1 MKKTSSIR
9 NSKASINF
17 ISEMEKI
24 STINKDL
31 ITEEKNE
38 DDSEPVISVKT
49 VKKKINFIKDEKI
62 LKKLLLLFNIRE
74 LFILRRINSKF
85 YNLIMN
91 MDIFQKYLRI
101 RKEFQIT
108 KKEVDNIENIKQKN
122 IIISEAVKQ
131 IKRENSP
138 QKKIFHSIV
147 LTDKTYN
154 KKISPLQSQRKLS
167 KIYDKIDSF
176 KLSIFNIAGNNGEL
190 INKINKKY
198 GIMNNEEDYI
208 YNGLFE
214 YILLDKKVDKSFTIS
229 NYQICTAINYLYKPF
244 SNLNLINIQKL
255 DFSNN
260 NLNTNCIKSLGNIL
274 ELNNNSL
281 KFLNLS
287 HNNFDDNSCKV
298 LFNSFINLKC
308 LFSLN
313 LSYNKIGSTGILNAY
328 VFFLKNTSLN
338 TFIISHNLLGDKG
351 ITLLVDYLLK
361 NQKLYLRTLD
371 ISFNGIQDNGVRF
384 FCEYLKSNTKLISLF
399 IGGNYIRD
407 EGIAILTETL
417 FENNLNKISYLF
429 LENNA
434 LTSKGADSL
443 SKIISYFP
451 FINSISLKTNKIKDD
466 GVFKLF
472 KNLQSESKIISI
484 NLSNNHLTYVA
495 IKNMIQFLD
504 EKIALR
510 ELILDNNPLKKE
522 SCKYL
527 KDLITKKTNLR
538 LLSLVNCGIKDEIN
552 LIFEG
557 LKENK
562 ILETLNMSKNNLGV
576 KRDLLALCIKHCK
589 ENKSLKEL
597 ILDDNKF
604 IDDDFKTLSEID
616 IDNRQIKYLS
626 FKNNNLT
633 TKSLYS
639 ILNLIEKLKVLR
651 KFDVE
656 GNFLNPNDKL
666 KIEELLLQN
675 KLNKN
680 IVFEPF
686 HKCERKS
693 QPIDEPQLVLNTDPN
708 SNKSEK
714 NVHRKTKK
722 KTTRRDTIKKKTK
735 RIKTIRNSEIVIKKD
750 LTGLDE
756 DEDDY

>member
-1 MKKTSSIR
+1 MKKNSLR

-17 ISEMEKI
+17 MSEMEKI
-24 STINKDL
+24 STLNKDL

-38 DDSEPVISVKT
+38 DDSEPVVIVKP
-49 VKKKINFIKDEKI
+49 KKKINFIKDEKI

-85 YNLIMN
+85 FNIIMN

-108 KKEVDNIENIKQKN
+108 KKEVENIENIKQKN
-122 IIISEAVKQ
+122 VIISEAVKQ

-167 KIYDKIDSF
+167 KIVDKIDSF
-176 KLSIFNIAGNNGEL
+176 KLTMFNIAGNNGEL
-190 INKINKKY
+190 INKLNKKY
-198 GIMNNEEDYI
+198 GIMNNEEEYI

-214 YILLDKKVDKSFTIS
+214 YILLDKKIDNTLNIS
-229 NYQICTAINYLYKPF
+229 NHQICTAINYLYNPI

-255 DFSNN
+255 DLSHN
-260 NLNTNCIKSLGNIL
+260 NLNTNCLKSLGNIL

-287 HNNFDDNSCKV
+287 HNNFDDNSCKN
-298 LFNSFINLKC
+298 LFNSLINLKY
-308 LFSLN
+308 LYSLN
-313 LSYNKIGSTGILNAY
+313 LSNNKIGSSGILNAY
-328 VFFLKNTSLN
+328 LFFLKNTSLN
-338 TFIISHNLLGDKG
+338 TFLISHNLLGDKG
-351 ITLLVDYLLK
+351 TTLLVDYLLK
-361 NQKLYLRTLD
+361 NQKLFLRSLD

-434 LTSKGADSL
+434 LTSKSADSL

-495 IKNMIQFLD
+495 VKNIINFLD

-527 KDLITKKTNLR
+527 KELITKKTNLK

-552 LIFEG
+552 LLFEG
-557 LKENK
+557 LRENK
-562 ILETLNMSKNNLGV
+562 TLETLNMSKNNLGV
-576 KRDLLALCIKHCK
+576 KRELLALCINHCK

-604 IDDDFKTLSEID
+604 IDDDFKALSEMNI
-616 IDNRQIKYLS
+616 NNKQIKYIS
-626 FKNNNLT
+626 FKYNNLT
-633 TKSLYS
+633 TKSLYP

-656 GNFLNPNDKL
+656 GNFLTPNDKL
-666 KIEELLLQN
+666 KIEELLMQN

-680 IVFEPF
+680 INFEPF
-686 HKCERKS
+686 HKCERNS
-693 QPIDEPQLVLNTDPN
+693 QPIDEPQLRLNTDPN
-708 SNKSEK
+708 STKNNDTKSGKRK
-714 NVHRKTKK
+714 NKK
-722 KTTRRDTIKKKTK
+722 KTTRRETIKKKTK
-735 RIKTIRNSEIVIKKD
+735 RIKTIRNSDIVIKKD